1 MFAVDTSCG
10 LFFWVLLGHSFNNE
24 IGRWKCLKRLLHIYL
39 IQAYEFDT
47 LSPES
52 SFYWFFYQNIFI
64 IYVMYDVS
72 HPYYRIQLP
81 HTPGWKKRNICKKSD
96 MGGGWHNDKLLH
108 LPFIF
113 QPYVSFI
120 SHCFQNLPLQSLYS
134 HFRDTKWNFVTE
146 CRIQLTGT
154 K

>member
-1 MFAVDTSCG
+1 MCLQLILLAVY
-10 LFFWVLLGHSFNNE
+10 FFWVLLGHSFNNE
-24 IGRWKCLKRLLHIYL
+24 IGRWKWKCLKRLLHIYL
-39 IQAYEFDT
+39 IQAYEFDI

-52 SFYWFFYQNIFI
+52 SSYWFFDQNIFI

-113 QPYVSFI
+113 QPVSLIYI
-120 SHCFQNLPLQSLYS
+120 SLFSKPPPSKSL
-134 HFRDTKWNFVTE
+134 FAF
-146 CRIQLTGT
+146 
-154 K
+154 